1 MERLFLRAKLLIL
14 VLALTLIVC
23 VAVFRDLFRRR

>member
-14 VLALTLIVC
+14 VLALTVLVC
-23 VAVFRDLFRRR
+23 IAVFRDLIGRK

>member
-1 MERLFLRAKLLIL
+1 MEKLFLRAKLLIL

-23 VAVFRDLFRRR
+23 VAVFRDLIGKK